1 MKKTTLMNHQVSS
14 AIARIGHTQ
23 RLVVGDAGLPIP
35 FHVERIDLAVSPGIP
50 GVMDVLRAI
59 ATEMQ
64 VEAIVV
70 ADELLARDQSL
81 AAAVA
86 ELFPGAPI
94 SSVPHVEFKRM
105 SETAIAVV
113 RTAECTPYANIMLI
127 SGVTY

>member
-1 MKKTTLMNHQVSS
+1 MKKTTLMNHRLSD

-35 FHVERIDLAVSPGIP
+35 FHVDRIDLAVSPGVP

-59 ATEMQ
+59 ASEMQ

-70 ADELLARDQSL
+70 ADELLARDETL
-81 AAAVA
+81 AADVCA
-86 ELFPGAPI
+86 LFPGAPL
-94 SSVPHVEFKRM
+94 SSVPHAEFKQM
-105 SETAIAVV
+105 SESAIAVV
-113 RTAECTPYANIMLI
+113 RTAECTPYANFMLI